1 MTSSNAQP
9 SRHTFLWHDY
19 ETFGTNVRR
28 DRPAQFAAIRTDA
41 ELNVMGEPIM
51 LYCQPAN
58 DFLPDP
64 QSCLI
69 TGITPQL
76 CLDKGL
82 PEYQFAAQIEQLLSE
97 PGTIGVGYNTIRFD
111 DEITRFMFWRN
122 LIDPYAREWQNNC
135 GRWDLMDVVRTAYA
149 LRPEGIHW
157 PTKLDEKGDGKTE
170 IKGEVNGEAKGEGH
184 REAKDE
190 AKGARKA
197 SFKLTDLTA
206 ANGLSHEAAHDA
218 LSDVRATIALARL
231 LREKQPRLFDFCL
244 GLHKTD
250 RVAAELGL
258 PTTVATAKPFLHI
271 SGMFPADR
279 GCLALMWPLAM
290 HPTNK
295 NELIAWDLAHDP
307 RELAAMNV
315 DEIRLRLFS
324 KRDDLPDGMTRLP
337 IKTIHLNKSP
347 MVMGNLKVLSPAMA
361 ERWGLKLEAQ
371 LEHAAL
377 ASALPD
383 MSGLWPDV
391 FQRAKEA
398 TPDVDEDLYGGFIGN
413 ADRRRLNELRSLSAD
428 KLAAKRNAFDDPRLE
443 ELVFRYRARNFGAS
457 LTVEESARWEAH
469 RAAQLFNG
477 EGQGEG
483 KGRGSGRPR
492 TIEVLFA
499 EIDALSEAAD
509 EREDGKALEILEAL
523 YDYAEMIAPEH

>member
-1 MTSSNAQP
+1 MTQP
-9 SRHTFLWHDY
+9 SRQNFPHTFLWHDY
-19 ETFGTNVRR
+19 ETFGINVRR

-41 ELNVMGEPIM
+41 ELNVVGEPIM

-64 QSCLI
+64 EACLV

-76 CLDKGL
+76 CLEKGL
-82 PEYQFAAQIEQLLSE
+82 PEYQFAAQIEQLFSE

-149 LRPEGIHW
+149 LRPEGINW
-157 PTKLDEKGDGKTE
+157 PTKLDENGDG
-170 IKGEVNGEAKGEGH
+170 VN
-184 REAKDE
+184 D
-190 AKGARKA
+190 RKA

-206 ANGLSHEAAHDA
+206 ANGLAHEAAHDA

-231 LREKQPRLFDFCL
+231 LREKQPRLFVFCL
-244 GLHKTD
+244 GLHKKD
-250 RVAAELGL
+250 RVAAELHL

-271 SGMFPADR
+271 SGMFPAKR

-290 HPTNK
+290 HPSNK

-307 RELAAMNV
+307 SPLASMNV
-315 DEIRLRLFS
+315 DEIRLRMFT
-324 KRDDLPDGMTRLP
+324 RNDDLPEGVTRLP

-347 MVMGNLKVLSPAMA
+347 MVMGNLKTLSREMA
-361 ERWGLKLEAQ
+361 TRWGLQLDAQ
-371 LEHAAL
+371 LANAAL
-377 ASALPD
+377 AAALPD
-383 MSGLWPDV
+383 MSGIWPAV

-413 ADRRRLNELRSLSAD
+413 ADRRRLNALRGLPAD
-428 KLAAKRNAFDDPRLE
+428 KRAAKRNAFDDPLLE
-443 ELVFRYRARNFGAS
+443 ELVFRYRARNFAAS
-457 LTVEESARWEAH
+457 LTQDEAARWEDH
-469 RAAQLFNG
+469 RCARLFDDGAVVTGAAKSID
-477 EGQGEG
+477 G
-483 KGRGSGRPR
+483 KPANRKAGGGKLSGGKPR
-492 TIEVLFA
+492 TLEALFT
-499 EIDALSEAAD
+499 EIDALSENAT
-509 EREDGKALEILEAL
+509 EREDDKALEILSAL
-523 YDYAEMIAPEH
+523 YDYAEMIAPAR